1 MSVRPS
7 VCLSISLSASSH
19 ALPCTIRKQISHHAH
34 HNSSTERLSYAR
46 FNVEEIEMELH
57 MDRLAPYESVLLQEV
72 NLVNHLVEVML
83 RSLDALSLG
92 LVGKLRMT
100 AEMQQL
106 QRELGEDRVPT
117 LWAQHAFPS
126 LRSLGSWIVDLK
138 NRLEHLQECVE
149 RGLELPMVTWL
160 GAFFHPQSFLTAVL
174 QTHAREEVAKAAEK
188 TAALTGVAKLAAKNA
203 KVQYRGF
210 EI

>member
-1 MSVRPS
+1 
-7 VCLSISLSASSH
+7 
-19 ALPCTIRKQISHHAH
+19 
-34 HNSSTERLSYAR
+34 
-46 FNVEEIEMELH
+46 MELH

-72 NLVNHLVEVML
+72 NLVNHLVEVIL

-100 AEMQQL
+100 QEMQQL
-106 QRELGEDRVPT
+106 QRELSEDKVPT

-138 NRLEHLQECVE
+138 NRLEHLEECVE

-174 QTHAREEVAKAAEK
+174 QTHAREEVVNAAEK
-188 TAALTGVAKLAAKNA
+188 AAALTGVAKLAAKNK
-203 KVQYRGF
+203 KVQRC
-210 EI
+210 EIEILCMKYLLCIVIYMYILYIDIYTLIY